1 LTSFASKIVKVS
13 GKRDVVNQKLLEA
26 SQSSSQSCQAFQ
38 NPKETLQGQN
48 LSNATATSTTFF
60 PQTISTSS
68 QLPNP
73 LSTISTSTTQLSPI
87 RQLFN
92 SKAVVPTQKEV
103 SPHYSVSSLIDCHD
117 LYECL
122 RHITSPPK
130 ERIAK
135 KSHFVAP
142 NILASLK
149 TRRNLSGQ
157 TSRKNFSVFVRQ
169 VFAVVV
175 HHTIILERTANF
187 VLK

>member
-1 LTSFASKIVKVS
+1 
-13 GKRDVVNQKLLEA
+13 
-26 SQSSSQSCQAFQ
+26 
-38 NPKETLQGQN
+38 
-48 LSNATATSTTFF
+48 LSNATATSTSFF
-60 PQTISTSS
+60 PQTFSTSS
-68 QLPNP
+68 QLPNSY
-73 LSTISTSTTQLSPI
+73 LTISTSTTQLSLI

-149 TRRNLSGQ
+149 TRHECRFEFLCRNLSGQ

-187 VLK
+187 VLE